1 MITKDYDNVTYRHI
15 FIISFLIIVPS
26 VFWVST
32 DILTKSD
39 KTNGFLSLF
48 LMGTYALVY
57 VIALYLVAD
66 KMFYRIY
73 KEGNETKT
81 GMFNSWGNS
90 KKTWIASIYGLRYLI
105 RTVFL
110 LYFFINGIKILML
123 QQHHLWSILIPLV
136 LFLVYLGNKGIE
148 GYISFGEAVFWSII
162 VCIVIFV
169 VCLVGKADL
178 SQLNELMRIES
189 DGGICYTIC
198 TAMIRGYMLLVGLSA
213 LEFIIYLYMKI
224 KDRKRTMLI
233 SSIGVPAVLSL
244 IGSILVIITLGR
256 NYINQGDNR
265 IQDIVGAFA
274 WPGGH
279 AARLGILVCYVFI
292 VAAIMITGIHVAY
305 TLQIIK
311 FITVLY
317 GTRKKKVT
325 SMDKK
330 KTANEEKKLY
340 TDDERK
346 VTDTEQAMLKKDVI
360 NKDNTHIE
368 WIKVIYAGILII
380 LYIIAYCIFKIYD
393 AGKCG
398 LIYMLAVDIPLSVV
412 VPAFA
417 CRRKGNTGI
426 YARSIIGMVLMLLIC
441 TGCSYKSV
449 EDVDYLRIVMV
460 EDVETYEDR
469 DIFSFTLLVDSL
481 SNASSAGESENIVCT
496 YKGTSLEQVIAR
508 YDMEHEKTLD
518 MSHVEYLVVDN
529 DNTLDN
535 LYKELEGKFGFD
547 YVEIIRKEDIPS
559 YISEEDLREYIANH
573 NKGEC
578 LATYNGED

>member
-1 MITKDYDNVTYRHI
+1 
-15 FIISFLIIVPS
+15 
-26 VFWVST
+26 
-32 DILTKSD
+32 
-39 KTNGFLSLF
+39 
-48 LMGTYALVY
+48 MGIYALVY

-66 KMFYRIY
+66 KMFHRTY

-90 KKTWIASIYGLRYLI
+90 KKTWIASIYGLRYLV

-148 GYISFGEAVFWSII
+148 GYISFGEAVFWSSVI
-162 VCIVIFV
+162 CIVIFV

-178 SQLNELMRIES
+178 SQLKELMRIES

-198 TAMIRGYMLLVGLSA
+198 TVMIKGYMLLVGLSA

-224 KDRKRTMLI
+224 KDRNRTMLI
-233 SSIGVPAVLSL
+233 SSIGVPVVLSL

-292 VAAIMITGIHVAY
+292 VAAIMITGIHVVY

-311 FITVLY
+311 FIIVLS
-317 GTRKKKVT
+317 GKDKNNTR
-325 SMDKK
+325 
-330 KTANEEKKLY
+330 
-340 TDDERK
+340 
-346 VTDTEQAMLKKDVI
+346 
-360 NKDNTHIE
+360 IE
-368 WIKVIYAGILII
+368 WIKVIYAGVLII

-460 EDVETYEDR
+460 EGVETYEDI
-469 DIFSFTLLVDSL
+469 DIYVEEGKNEYNETNTETSGINIFSFTLLVDSL
-481 SNASSAGESENIVCT
+481 SDASSAGESENIACT

-508 YDMEHEKTLD
+508 YDVEHEKTLD
-518 MSHVEYLVVDN
+518 MSHVEYIVVDN

-535 LYKELEGKFGFD
+535 LYKELEGEFGFD

-578 LATYNGED
+578 LATYKGYNK